1 MNGNKR
7 TSPTITGV
15 GDIIMNLDFK
25 PEVLSKEYVKEHGCF
40 YVESKLSFESYWEN
54 GINHYERLFY
64 TTESGKKAPF
74 TGLLYELYPNGNI
87 LGYSFYKD
95 GYEEG
100 TNVDFYDNGRVSKY
114 SSFDKDSNKTLIIK
128 WFRNGKIS
136 GVTELTDHGL
146 HKKFIEYD
154 ENGNII
160 RKGDV

>member
-1 MNGNKR
+1 MFEYNFSYNDILSSSVVKKE
-7 TSPTITGV
+7 GV
-15 GDIIMNLDFK
+15 LFEDERFT
-25 PEVLSKEYVKEHGCF
+25 
-40 YVESKLSFESYWEN
+40 FESYWEN

-64 TTESGKKAPF
+64 TTENGQKAPF

-100 TNVDFYDNGRVSKY
+100 ANVDFYDDGCVSKY
-114 SSFDKDSNKTLIIK
+114 SNFDIESNKTLIIK

-136 GVTELTDHGL
+136 EVIELTDHGI

-154 ENGNII
+154 ENGNIV
-160 RKGDV
+160 RKGDM

>member
-1 MNGNKR
+1 MFEYNFSYNDILSSSVVKKE
-7 TSPTITGV
+7 GV
-15 GDIIMNLDFK
+15 LFEDERFT
-25 PEVLSKEYVKEHGCF
+25 
-40 YVESKLSFESYWEN
+40 FESYWEN

-64 TTESGKKAPF
+64 TTENRQKAPF

-100 TNVDFYDNGRVSKY
+100 ANVDFYDDGCVSKY
-114 SSFDKDSNKTLIIK
+114 SNFDKESNKTLIIK

-136 GVTELTDHGL
+136 EVIELTDHGI

-154 ENGNII
+154 ENGNIV
-160 RKGDV
+160 RKGDM

>member
-1 MNGNKR
+1 MFEYNFSYN
-7 TSPTITGV
+7 
-15 GDIIMNLDFK
+15 DI
-25 PEVLSKEYVKEHGCF
+25 LSSSVVKKEGMLFEDEQF
-40 YVESKLSFESYWEN
+40 TFESYWEN

-64 TTESGKKAPF
+64 TTDKGQKAPF

-87 LGYSFYKD
+87 LGYIFYKD

-128 WFRNGKIS
+128 WFRNGQIS

-154 ENGNII
+154 ENGSII

>member
-1 MNGNKR
+1 MFEYNFSYN
-7 TSPTITGV
+7 
-15 GDIIMNLDFK
+15 DI
-25 PEVLSKEYVKEHGCF
+25 LSSSVVKKEGMLFEDERF
-40 YVESKLSFESYWEN
+40 TFESYWEN

-64 TTESGKKAPF
+64 TTENGQKAPF

-100 TNVDFYDNGRVSKY
+100 TNVDFYDNGCVSKY
-114 SSFDKDSNKTLIIK
+114 SNLDKESNKTLIIK

-136 GVTELTDHGL
+136 EVIELTDHGI

-154 ENGNII
+154 ENGNIV
-160 RKGDV
+160 RKGDA

>member
-1 MNGNKR
+1 M
-7 TSPTITGV
+7 V
-15 GDIIMNLDFK
+15 GAFGAPAAYDSVRRQTAF
-25 PEVLSKEYVKEHGCF
+25 
-40 YVESKLSFESYWEN
+40 LSFIFYNASCASNTLRRACAPVSPIVFLTEN
-54 GINHYERLFY
+54 
-64 TTESGKKAPF
+64 GKKAPF

-128 WFRNGKIS
+128 WFRNGQIS

>member
-1 MNGNKR
+1 MFEYNFSYNDILSSSVVKKE
-7 TSPTITGV
+7 GV
-15 GDIIMNLDFK
+15 LFEDERFT
-25 PEVLSKEYVKEHGCF
+25 
-40 YVESKLSFESYWEN
+40 FESYWEN

-64 TTESGKKAPF
+64 TTENGQKAPF

-100 TNVDFYDNGRVSKY
+100 ANVDFYDDGCVSKY
-114 SSFDKDSNKTLIIK
+114 SNFDKESNKTLIIK

-136 GVTELTDHGL
+136 EVIELTDHGI

-154 ENGNII
+154 ENGNIV
-160 RKGDV
+160 RKGDM

>member
-1 MNGNKR
+1 
-7 TSPTITGV
+7 
-15 GDIIMNLDFK
+15 MNLEFK
-25 PEVLSKEYVKEHGCF
+25 PDVLSKEYVKEHGCF
-40 YVESKLSFESYWEN
+40 YVESKFSFESYWEN
-54 GINHYERLFY
+54 EINHYERLFY
-64 TTESGKKAPF
+64 TTENGKKAPF

-100 TNVDFYDNGRVSKY
+100 TNVDFYDNGCVSKY
-114 SSFDKDSNKTLIIK
+114 SNFDKDSNKTLIIK

>member
-1 MNGNKR
+1 MFEYNFSYN
-7 TSPTITGV
+7 
-15 GDIIMNLDFK
+15 DI
-25 PEVLSKEYVKEHGCF
+25 LSSSVVKKEGMLFEDERF
-40 YVESKLSFESYWEN
+40 TFESYWEN

-64 TTESGKKAPF
+64 TTENGQKAPF

-100 TNVDFYDNGRVSKY
+100 TNVDFYDNGCVFKY
-114 SSFDKDSNKTLIIK
+114 SNLDKESNKTLIIK

-136 GVTELTDHGL
+136 EVIELTDHGI

-154 ENGNII
+154 ENGNIV
-160 RKGDV
+160 RKGDA